1 MFKLFEVKDGRV
13 TLFSVLNVKK
23 AVLSSLVLVGLIFLG
38 NWVKL
43 NDQEFW
49 KLYMAIAQHF
59 GLEEG
64 VPKNQKKLN
73 AKVEIEVDK
82 AIARV
87 TPEYDA
93 IIREADRKYQPIFID
108 LEPSGTLCYTDSCKS
123 LEPPMRLCAPWADNC
138 INTHG
143 LQ

>member
-1 MFKLFEVKDGRV
+1 MFKLFEVKNKKLTLIPILEKKRLKRV
-13 TLFSVLNVKK
+13 LLG
-23 AVLSSLVLVGLIFLG
+23 SLVLIGLIFLG

-93 IIREADRKYQPIFID
+93 IIREADKKYQPIFID
-108 LEPSGTLCYTDSCKS
+108 LEPNGTLCYTDSCKS
-123 LEPPMRLCAPWADNC
+123 LEPPMRLCAPWVEDC
-138 INTHG
+138 TK
-143 LQ
+143 

>member
-1 MFKLFEVKDGRV
+1 MFKLFEVKNKKLTLIPILEKKRLKRV
-13 TLFSVLNVKK
+13 LLG
-23 AVLSSLVLVGLIFLG
+23 SLVLIGLIFLG

-87 TPEYDA
+87 APEYDA

-108 LEPSGTLCYTDSCKS
+108 LEPNGTLCYTDSCKS
-123 LEPPMRLCAPWADNC
+123 LEPPMRLCAPWVEDC
-138 INTHG
+138 TK
-143 LQ
+143 